1 MVDRFWLLRL
11 LGERL
16 TLLMLVARLPLI
28 SFSLGA
34 AVLQPGWRAIGLTLL
49 IFSMKLVPI
58 GYLWIPIAIG
68 SQVLDRHSWISCF
81 LMALCFFMPIEA
93 VAHCVH
99 VQRQAD
105 ALLSGLLSENS
116 PYQVQELDV
125 PQELLSGFMGGF
137 AVERVPNAAKRYA
150 AMLSRGMSR
159 AKIPLF
165 SSWQAVRVFRFDGQS
180 KDKITTAAAAY
191 ALAWYP
197 SLVFVRHSVEKLAPP
212 IRLQLYHELGHATQS
227 GMETLLRPVRWEAS
241 KTTSFLMTTALFT
254 MCSTHLYQ
262 HPGKHGTWAAVS
274 LLLLAVF
281 VRYGYVGYV
290 RLTAHGESEALAD
303 HIALTQP
310 AFRNESSWRQR
321 AERLATRL
329 ENELKFGNIAPRP
342 AYVVSVRIKA
352 LRTALVKGTVN
363 PYLSGDANLWCG
375 SLALLYFCAG
385 MVADMPSTWI
395 PILFW
400 IGLVLAVFRT
410 FTIGPLVQAATG
422 LLSQIDARL
431 QEMTS
436 KPCRTPKI
444 DLPYLRDCKAM
455 LKHLAD
461 KYLS

>member
-1 MVDRFWLLRL
+1 VVNRFWLLRL

-28 SFSLGA
+28 PFSLGA
-34 AVLQPGWRAIGLTLL
+34 AVLQSGWLSLGLVLL
-49 IFSMKLVPI
+49 IFSRKLVPF

-68 SQVLDRHSWISCF
+68 FQILDKHSWISCF
-81 LMALCFFMPIEA
+81 LMALCFFMPVEA
-93 VAHCVH
+93 VTYCVH

-105 ALLSGLLSENS
+105 ALLSSLLSENS

-125 PQELLSGFMGGF
+125 PQELLSGFTGGF
-137 AVERVPNAAKRYA
+137 LDREASERYA
-150 AMLSRGMSR
+150 AVMRRAMSVANMPR
-159 AKIPLF
+159 F
-165 SSWQAVRVFRFDGQS
+165 SNSQAVRVFRFDGQS

-197 SLVFVRHSVEKLAPP
+197 SLVFVRHSVEKLAAPL
-212 IRLQLYHELGHATQS
+212 RLQLYHELGHATQS
-227 GMETLLRPVRWEAS
+227 GMESLLRPIRWEAS
-241 KTTSFLMTTALFT
+241 KLTSAFMTTALFT
-254 MCSTHLYQ
+254 MCSIRVYQ
-262 HPGKHGTWAAVS
+262 HPGRHGTWAAVA

-290 RLTAHGESEALAD
+290 RFTAHGESEALAD

-310 AFRNESSWRQR
+310 EFRNDSSWRER
-321 AERLATRL
+321 AQRLATRL
-329 ENELKFGNIAPRP
+329 ENELKFGNIAPRH
-342 AYVVSVRIKA
+342 AYVVSIRIKA

-375 SLALLYFCAG
+375 SLAVLYFCAG
-385 MVADMPSTWI
+385 MVADMPSTWV

-400 IGLVLAVFRT
+400 IGLILAVFRT
-410 FTIGPLVQAATG
+410 FTIGPFVQAATG

-436 KPCRTPKI
+436 MPCRTPKI
-444 DLPYLRDCKAM
+444 DSPYLRDCKAM
-455 LKHLAD
+455 LKNLAD